1 MKYII
6 ILIATLY
13 AIPFFAGI
21 NCIDNS
27 EHLAKRYDNKE
38 WHSIAC
44 DCNCETIKS
53 GRCTGCGHLQN
64 AQPLTVLRSTST
76 KKIVAKQ
83 LAVQSPKNLQDFF
96 NNLVVPYLHN
106 K

>member
-6 ILIATLY
+6 SLIIIFCTT
-13 AIPFFAGI
+13 PFFAGV

-38 WHSIAC
+38 WHSITC

-53 GRCTGCGHLQN
+53 GRCTECGHLQN
-64 AQPLTVLRSTST
+64 AQPLTVIKSTQT

-83 LAVQSPKNLQDFF
+83 LAIQSPKNLQDFF
-96 NNLVVPYLHN
+96 NNHVA
-106 K
+106 